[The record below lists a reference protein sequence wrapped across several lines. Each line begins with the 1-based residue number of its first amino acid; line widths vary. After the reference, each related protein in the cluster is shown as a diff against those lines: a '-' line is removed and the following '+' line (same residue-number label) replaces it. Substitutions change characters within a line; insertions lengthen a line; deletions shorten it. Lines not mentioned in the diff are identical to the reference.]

1 MESIAATITG
11 KTPRSFSV
19 QVTGKLDLT
28 FDDMGEQ
35 QLREGDTNPSDSPVE
50 GGGFE
55 PSVPRRRENRF
66 FSRPHPPLNS
76 DGFLFT
82 VPAWIDLHVRTDLA
96 EEPRQHRQLLVGGV
110 ARLLVLG
117 HRPDE
122 PLLPRGQNAPHRCAQ
137 YDRRLDVSRVVQIV
151 DVTIA

>member
-1 MESIAATITG
+1 LESIAATITG

-66 FSRPHPPLNS
+66 FRDRIHPLTQTGSSSRS
-76 DGFLFT
+76 
-82 VPAWIDLHVRTDLA
+82 R
-96 EEPRQHRQLLVGGV
+96 
-110 ARLLVLG
+110 
-117 HRPDE
+117 
-122 PLLPRGQNAPHRCAQ
+122 RG
-137 YDRRLDVSRVVQIV
+137 
-151 DVTIA
+151 